1 MNPQNRLFKLINSKY
16 YYLLFFFI
24 SFLFI
29 TLFSRSTSAL
39 YATEGFDA
47 AIFKQ
52 MGMAFLQGKTMY
64 VDYFDNKGCL
74 LYLIQA
80 LGLWLGGNFF
90 ILLMQVFSMT
100 ITFIIWDKMLALY
113 QDSRH
118 RIIGLG
124 VMLLL
129 LLCFYAGGDL
139 SEEWCLPFA
148 SYPLWIYFKALK
160 EKKEIPSIQWWII
173 GICFGIIAFIR
184 INNACPFLGFA
195 LYAFFNQL
203 KQKNYRKFFSDG
215 LLFLSG
221 TAMIAGICLLFF
233 YMQDPDQGIKEMIY
247 GTFLFNFEYL
257 AIHKKTF
264 LMVFYILFLALS
276 ILQQVINSYHDKA
289 VLIPCLLSYTLFVL
303 TFGTHCFTHYLIS
316 LLPLS
321 VVMLMTIRHERQK
334 NNRWAL
340 IPLSLVAVLF
350 YLPVPVAF
358 FVNDVILGNDKY
370 AVIYNDFHQC
380 IDQIPETER
389 DSIYNYNL
397 SGSGVG
403 MMQNEGLLQCNR
415 VFYTA
420 FAFEMPILHQ
430 KETEKSFQAP
440 PWILVSW
447 DRHFEEDDAYF
458 ILGQYD
464 EVCSFEHNRIY
475 WQKPQIGNTM
485 EVKLYRRK

>member
-1 MNPQNRLFKLINSKY
+1 
-16 YYLLFFFI
+16 
-24 SFLFI
+24 
-29 TLFSRSTSAL
+29 
-39 YATEGFDA
+39 
-47 AIFKQ
+47 
-52 MGMAFLQGKTMY
+52 
-64 VDYFDNKGCL
+64 
-74 LYLIQA
+74 
-80 LGLWLGGNFF
+80 
-90 ILLMQVFSMT
+90 
-100 ITFIIWDKMLALY
+100 
-113 QDSRH
+113 
-118 RIIGLG
+118 
-124 VMLLL
+124 
-129 LLCFYAGGDL
+129 
-139 SEEWCLPFA
+139 
-148 SYPLWIYFKALK
+148 
-160 EKKEIPSIQWWII
+160 
-173 GICFGIIAFIR
+173 
-184 INNACPFLGFA
+184 
-195 LYAFFNQL
+195 
-203 KQKNYRKFFSDG
+203 
-215 LLFLSG
+215 
-221 TAMIAGICLLFF
+221 
-233 YMQDPDQGIKEMIY
+233 
-247 GTFLFNFEYL
+247 
-257 AIHKKTF
+257 
-264 LMVFYILFLALS
+264 
-276 ILQQVINSYHDKA
+276 
-289 VLIPCLLSYTLFVL
+289 
-303 TFGTHCFTHYLIS
+303 
-316 LLPLS
+316 
-321 VVMLMTIRHERQK
+321 MTIRHERQK